1 MPAEIRHLVFCSS
14 EIAAAVREY
23 RRQVRRPLP
32 TGALRRLDLSTA
44 AGGGVRLAI
53 EIAPDAGG
61 SPETTE
67 LGNAELA
74 DALIQYCEAH
84 HIPLPQAGTK
94 GLQRFGDS
102 LLLIVTTN
110 LRGAG
115 WPLSAALSLHP
126 AIPAEPAENVVALN
140 PA

>member
-1 MPAEIRHLVFCSS
+1 LPSEIRHIVFCSA
-14 EIAAAVREY
+14 EIAAAVRDY
-23 RRQVRRPLP
+23 RRHVRRPLP
-32 TGALRRLDLSTA
+32 AGALRRLDLTTSTA
-44 AGGGVRLAI
+44 GGVRLVI

-61 SPETTE
+61 SAEAE
-67 LGNAELA
+67 LGNAELI

-84 HIPLPQAGTK
+84 HIPLPMAGTK

-102 LLLIVTTN
+102 VLLIVTTN

-126 AIPAEPAENVVALN
+126 AVPSEAAAD
-140 PA
+140 